1 MMLVVGR
8 SRAVAAALRALFLAA
23 LGIVLAQCSGVD
35 IQPCTHVA
43 ELSEGPCRV
52 GLSPGWE
59 YSEQWR
65 QYYDP

>member
-1 MMLVVGR
+1 MKLVSRGGR
-8 SRAVAAALRALFLAA
+8 ATALGARVVLLAA
-23 LGIVLAQCSGVD
+23 LALLVARCSGVD
-35 IQPCTHVA
+35 IQPCSHVA

-52 GLSPGWE
+52 GMSPGWE